1 MACPYREGETKCTW
15 MLASGCINP
24 RVNTDVKKQRCD
36 GKLPLFKTEGIKQ
49 EGVGKWAKLFYPI
62 KKSKKSVRPDG

>member
-15 MLASGCINP
+15 MLASDCINP

-49 EGVGKWAKLFYPI
+49 EGVGK
-62 KKSKKSVRPDG
+62 